1 MSDKNNP
8 NIVVTILAI
17 AGGAVAG
24 HLVGQLIRPQA
35 QRMLKVEPPAQ
46 TVKAAVGADEGFH
59 LGVTPREVM
68 PGVAL
73 ALLVRGSVGGD
84 LRAVGGAAFVGAV
97 ALTALAGTQYDEQI
111 RGALKRFAPM
121 GQFLA

>member
-1 MSDKNNP
+1 MADQDQP
-8 NIVVTILAI
+8 NLVITILAI

-24 HLVGQLIRPQA
+24 HLVGQVIRPQA
-35 QRMLKVEPPAQ
+35 QRLLKVEPPARRVQ
-46 TVKAAVGADEGFH
+46 AAVAPDEGFH
-59 LGVTPREVM
+59 LGLTPREVM

-73 ALLVRGSVGGD
+73 ALLVRGSIGGD
-84 LRAVGGAAFVGAV
+84 VRAVGGAAFLGAV
-97 ALTALAGTQYDEQI
+97 ALTALAGTKYDEQI

>member
-24 HLVGQLIRPQA
+24 HMVGQLIRPQA
-35 QRMLKVEPPAQ
+35 RRLLKVEAPIQ
-46 TVKAAVGADEGFH
+46 TVKAAVSADEGFH
-59 LGVTPREVM
+59 LGLTPREVL

-73 ALLVRGSVGGD
+73 ALLVRGSTSGD
-84 LRAVGGAAFVGAV
+84 VRAVGGAAFLGAV

-111 RGALKRFAPM
+111 RSALKRFAPM

>member
-1 MSDKNNP
+1 MSDKDNP
-8 NIVVTILAI
+8 NIVITVAAI

-35 QRMLKVEPPAQ
+35 RRLLKVETPAQ
-46 TVKAAVGADEGFH
+46 RVQAAVGAEEGFH
-59 LGVTPREVM
+59 LGLTRREVM

-84 LRAVGGAAFVGAV
+84 LRAVGGAAFLGAA
-97 ALTALAGTQYDEQI
+97 ALTVLAGTKYDEQA

>member
-1 MSDKNNP
+1 MSDRDNP
-8 NIVVTILAI
+8 NIVVTLLAI

-35 QRMLKVEPPAQ
+35 RRMLKVETPAQ
-46 TVKAAVGADEGFH
+46 RVQASVSAEEGFH
-59 LGVTPREVM
+59 LGLTPREVM

-73 ALLVRGSVGGD
+73 ALLVRGSTSGD
-84 LRAVGGAAFVGAV
+84 VRAIGGAAFLGAV

-111 RGALKRFAPM
+111 RSALKRFAPM